1 VSVFQFFVIGLKQY
15 CDFYIMKHVDSKT
28 SLAELNPEDPTC
40 FVCLETSNEE
50 PVVPSKMLRNCG
62 CVFVVHPSCWNEYM
76 KDKSD
81 YDCPICRKKSYFSDR
96 PPTPLQEFL
105 AANPEQEQSHP
116 RTYIL
121 LFVLGIVAVIAITL
135 FFILTKNN

>member
-1 VSVFQFFVIGLKQY
+1 
-15 CDFYIMKHVDSKT
+15 MKHVDSKT
-28 SLAELNPEDPTC
+28 SLAELNLEDPTC

-62 CVFVVHPSCWNEYM
+62 CAFVVHPTCWNEYM
-76 KDKSD
+76 KGKSD

-105 AANPEQEQSHP
+105 AANPEPEPELSH
-116 RTYIL
+116 RKTYIQIIA
-121 LFVLGIVAVIAITL
+121 FSVLAIIAITL